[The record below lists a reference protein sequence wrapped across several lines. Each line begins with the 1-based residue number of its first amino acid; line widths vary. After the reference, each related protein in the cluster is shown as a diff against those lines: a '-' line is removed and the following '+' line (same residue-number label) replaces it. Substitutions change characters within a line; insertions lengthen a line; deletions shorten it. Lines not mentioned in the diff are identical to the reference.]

1 MSGSPPRYDLVSLN
15 VFRVVAQERNVTRAA
30 RLCHLAVSAVSK
42 RISELEDQVG
52 VPLFIR
58 HARGMGLTPAGET
71 MLHYVER
78 VHGDLRL
85 MQLELNEHGSG
96 ATGHIRLQ
104 AITSA
109 LTNHLTPDLASFMGL
124 YPRVDFDIEER
135 VGGSIVQAV
144 AEGRADVGIVAA
156 DTAALDLETFAYRRE
171 RLVVIAAA
179 DHPLAGR
186 DRVSFAE
193 TLDHEFIGPHV
204 ESSMNALLSRQAA
217 LLQRSIRQRVR
228 ISSFEAMCR
237 LAAIRL
243 GLCVLPE
250 SIVRPYLKPMK
261 LAALELDEA
270 WASRAIVVVVRRYS
284 ALSPVA
290 KAFVGHLRP

>member
-135 VGGSIVQAV
+135 W
-144 AEGRADVGIVAA
+144 VAA
-156 DTAALDLETFAYRRE
+156 SSRQWRKAARMWASSPPIPPPWTWKPSP
-171 RLVVIAAA
+171 IAAS
-179 DHPLAGR
+179 D
-186 DRVSFAE
+186 
-193 TLDHEFIGPHV
+193 
-204 ESSMNALLSRQAA
+204 
-217 LLQRSIRQRVR
+217 
-228 ISSFEAMCR
+228 
-237 LAAIRL
+237 
-243 GLCVLPE
+243 
-250 SIVRPYLKPMK
+250 
-261 LAALELDEA
+261 
-270 WASRAIVVVVRRYS
+270 WW
-284 ALSPVA
+284 
-290 KAFVGHLRP
+290 